1 MSKLIPFWNSY
12 LEAGKDDRNAW
23 GCINLDRIRYIGT
36 AAVYATLG
44 RHFYRGIIDGCD
56 TFVAVTYSGDNVFW
70 AYKVLPQQVLLALS
84 GYGVELD
91 PSTNLLKEF
100 DLKEVKYDE

>member
-36 AAVYATLG
+36 ASGYAALG
-44 RHFYRGIIDGCD
+44 RDFYRGVIDGCD
-56 TFVAVTYSGDNVFW
+56 TFVAVTYSGDDVFG
-70 AYKVLPQQVLLALS
+70 L
-84 GYGVELD
+84 
-91 PSTNLLKEF
+91 TRFCLKKF
-100 DLKEVKYDE
+100 SWHCRGMVWSWTQAQTC